1 MKVVFTMDPS
11 NVQPQGSHRSGDAIR
26 DRWDPICASYKQYG
40 VLLPNPTSGETN
52 FGGVYPNMP
61 YGPVYA
67 YPAFPWQHEVN
78 QSHNGGQWQ

>member
-1 MKVVFTMDPS
+1 MMN
-11 NVQPQGSHRSGDAIR
+11 NVQPQGNYQSGNPIR
-26 DRWDPICASYKQYG
+26 DRWNPICVSYQQYG

-67 YPAFPWQHEVN
+67 YPAFPFPVTTNTQRK
-78 QSHNGGQWQ
+78 